1 MLNDYKKKQT
11 QTIMYSIKTTKN
23 ENPLLNQ
30 VVISNE
36 NLNLKS
42 IIYPNLGAAI
52 QELSV
57 NNVSIIDGITND
69 QAGLDLY
76 KTKFNSSF
84 LFPFPNR
91 VKDGKYSFE
100 NKDYLLEVNET
111 NLNNRLHGHIFN
123 KSFSVKSQ
131 KVSEKNASVTFSYS
145 DNGTSEGF
153 PFPYEIEITYSFS
166 NSNMS
171 IDFNVLNIGKT
182 SFPYGIGWHPYFNAK
197 NLGTSVINFNADN
210 QYVVDEQMIPKQETP
225 LKFKT
230 PLELGDTFLDDC
242 FITKESNVSF
252 KTDEYDINIDFSS
265 KTPNSFLQ
273 FYTPDTRDCIAIE
286 PMTCAPNSVNN
297 KDGLL
302 TLAPKENYSWN
313 ISLNF

>member
-1 MLNDYKKKQT
+1 
-11 QTIMYSIKTTKN
+11 MYSIKTTEN

-30 VVISNE
+30 VIIINDE
-36 NLNLKS
+36 LNFKS

-57 NNVSIIDGITND
+57 NNISIIDGITND
-69 QAGLDLY
+69 IDGLNLY

-100 NKDYLLEVNET
+100 NNDYQLDVNES

-123 KSFSVKSQ
+123 KSFAVKSQ
-131 KVSEKNASVTFSYS
+131 NTSKDTASVTFSYS
-145 DNGTSEGF
+145 DEGNTTGF
-153 PFPYEIEITYSFS
+153 PFPYEIELTYSFT
-166 NSNMS
+166 NSSMS
-171 IDFNVLNIGKT
+171 IDFNVVNTGKS

-197 NLGTSVINFNADN
+197 NLGESVIDFKANN
-210 QYVVDEQMIPKQETP
+210 QYLVDDQMIPKGEVP

-230 PLELGDTFLDDC
+230 PLEMGKTFLDDC
-242 FITKESNVSF
+242 FIAEESKVSY
-252 KTDEYDINIDFSS
+252 KTDEYDIKIDFSS
-265 KTPNSFLQ
+265 DKPNSFLQ
-273 FYTPDTRDCIAIE
+273 FYTPETRDCIAIE

-297 KDGLL
+297 KNGLL
-302 TLAPKENYSWN
+302 TLLPKEKYNWN
-313 ISLNF
+313 INLAF